1 MPPQFDRPLMGD
13 DWSEHS
19 RVGFGA
25 LGGGSSHGSHGSDHE
40 KGRRASV
47 ASGKGG
53 DKSSSKSGA
62 GSMDSSAHGS
72 ETGRRSSVG
81 GSKSD
86 KGTPKAGTGTGGGGG
101 GIVGLI
107 VGMFSSKSSSAK
119 DGTPIATI
127 DEDAPD
133 QSEGFLEGLSKRLV
147 NSTRVKVTP
156 TPTRPP
162 SHALPL
168 PHAFLSGCP
177 CAVSMLQ
184 VDEQMQ
190 KLSEK
195 VASSLERAKV
205 GARTQLRR
213 GYLCRA
219 HIVTRPHHRAGRDA
233 GRPAGQSLQQPC
245 ELVARHPTRL
255 PAGEPLQQPHAV
267 RNLHTGRRH
276 PESRGRAA
284 LS

>member
-1 MPPQFDRPLMGD
+1 MRRLVAGEVPVPPQFDRPLMGD

-40 KGRRASV
+40 KCRRASV
-47 ASGKGG
+47 TSGKGG

-72 ETGRRSSVG
+72 EAGRRSSVG

-86 KGTPKAGTGTGGGGG
+86 KGTPKAGAGG

-133 QSEGFLEGLSKRLV
+133 KSEGFLEGLSKRLV
-147 NSTRVKVTP
+147 NSTRVKVRP

-162 SHALPL
+162 PL
-168 PHAFLSGCP
+168 TYYRFLTPSCP
-177 CAVSMLQ
+177 LACVVCRCCRWTSRCRSCR
-184 VDEQMQ
+184 
-190 KLSEK
+190 K
-195 VASSLERAKV
+195 RW
-205 GARTQLRR
+205 RR
-213 GYLCRA
+213 R
-219 HIVTRPHHRAGRDA
+219 
-233 GRPAGQSLQQPC
+233 
-245 ELVARHPTRL
+245 
-255 PAGEPLQQPHAV
+255 
-267 RNLHTGRRH
+267 
-276 PESRGRAA
+276 
-284 LS
+284 